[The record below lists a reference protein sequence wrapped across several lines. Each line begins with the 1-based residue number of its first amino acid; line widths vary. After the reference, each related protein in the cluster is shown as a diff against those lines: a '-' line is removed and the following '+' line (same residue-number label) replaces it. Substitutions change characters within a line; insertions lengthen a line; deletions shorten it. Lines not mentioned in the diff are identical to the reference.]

1 MSVLARVS
9 GVADSE
15 FRRGCEGQYA
25 EAISRLPALTAC
37 TQNLVTGRSQG
48 GLAIE
53 YDALPIDA
61 VTEFWFESKE
71 ALHEAF
77 SSEAAAQ
84 AKRLA
89 QTFAIQKALYLVEVH
104 TVL

>member
-1 MSVLARVS
+1 M
-9 GVADSE
+9 
-15 FRRGCEGQYA
+15 
-25 EAISRLPALTAC
+25 AC

-61 VTEFWFESKE
+61 VTEFWFDSKE
-71 ALHEAF
+71 ALHGAF
-77 SSEAAAQ
+77 SSEAFAQ
-84 AKRLA
+84 AKRFV
-89 QTFAIQKALYLVEVH
+89 QSFAIQKAFYFVEVH